1 MRCVQGRWGSG
12 NIVRVVPASP
22 SERKELLTSHQKLA
36 HKFARKNQYRFL
48 RVYEYDDLFAIAMT
62 AIWEASGTYES
73 GLGASFTTYA
83 FTACLNI
90 FRNLHKHWKR
100 PNRAGS
106 LQVVSLDELK
116 DDSDTPIWQ
125 PASLTPSSE
134 AEIERQELC
143 RLLGEQVRRLD
154 ARARRVIV
162 ARFEG
167 DETLDAIGQREG
179 VTREYIRQIEHKALG
194 QIRQALKMGLPELSR
209 APETAS
215 RGEVEPRS
223 GAASR
228 KVARRLPLT

>member
-1 MRCVQGRWGSG
+1 M
-12 NIVRVVPASP
+12 PASL

-36 HKFARKNQYRFL
+36 HKFARKNQYRFQ
-48 RVYEYDDLFAIAMT
+48 RIYEYDDLFAIAMT
-62 AIWEASGTYES
+62 AIWEASATYES

-106 LQVVSLDELK
+106 LQAVSLDELR
-116 DDSDTPIWQ
+116 DGSDTPVWQ
-125 PASLTPSSE
+125 PVSLTPSSE

-143 RLLGEQVRRLD
+143 HLLDQQVRRLD
-154 ARARRVIV
+154 ARSRRVIV

-179 VTREYIRQIEHKALG
+179 VTREYIRQLEAKALG

-209 APETAS
+209 APETSS

-223 GAASR
+223 DATSR
-228 KVARRLPLT
+228 KVARRRALT